1 MNSVQEIAE
10 QFVNKLLST
19 RLEAGLT
26 TVVAHMEQA
35 VKDYLPSLFSA
46 IVEVA
51 EQGIFNSEHRR
62 KNYEVVRSDVRVVE
76 TTIGTIRFK
85 RRYYRHK
92 KTAEY
97 VYLLDRMLQLEP
109 RERIDKG
116 LAAALCTEATD
127 CSYRK
132 AAKKVSDGRVSGQA
146 VLTLMK
152 RVCENPVP
160 VQEVRNHVQVIHIQC
175 DEDHVALQQPHRRSI
190 VKLAVIHE
198 PVRHRGKRAYLP
210 HRFAL
215 TSTPLESNEDF
226 WLRIAQAIDE
236 RYGLRDDLQVY
247 IHGDGAAWIKSG
259 LDWIAGSRFVLDLF
273 HLNSYVRKVS
283 SHYDSMFRGLWYALR
298 NDDLSLLRELTLA
311 AVDMEL
317 CHEETA
323 TALFRYVKANRQGI
337 RIQLKDGVVT
347 IGSCAEGLVSH
358 LLSDRLSSRPK
369 AWREPGLES
378 MSRLR
383 VHCANGGPLTA
394 RDFASKTPPKPLQ
407 KHMAKE
413 ISDYVFDLMPAP
425 TEVFRHAKRGT
436 WIHRYFDSIKDAGM
450 KFA

>member
-10 QFVNKLLST
+10 QFVKELLSM
-19 RLEAGLT
+19 RLDEGLT
-26 TVVAHMEQA
+26 SGVAHMEQA
-35 VKDYLPSLFSA
+35 VKDYLPTLLSSIL
-46 IVEVA
+46 EVA
-51 EQGIFNSEHRR
+51 EKGIFLSEDRR
-62 KNYEVVRSDVRVVE
+62 KNYDVIRSDIRVVE
-76 TTIGTIRFK
+76 TTIGTLRFT

-97 VYLLDRMLQLEP
+97 VYLLDRMLQLAP

-132 AAKKVSDGRVSGQA
+132 TATKVSDDRVSGQA
-146 VLTLMK
+146 VLNLMK
-152 RVCENPVP
+152 RVRETPIP
-160 VQEVRNHVQVIHIQC
+160 VQEVRNQVKVIHIQC
-175 DEDHVALQQPHRRSI
+175 DEDHVAMQQPNRSNI

-198 PVRHRGKRAYLP
+198 PVKYRGKRAYLP
-210 HRFAL
+210 QRFAL

-226 WLRIAQAIDE
+226 WLRIAHTIDE

-283 SHYDSMFRGLWYALR
+283 SNCDSLFKGFWYALR
-298 NDDLSLLRELTLA
+298 NDDLSLVHELTLT
-311 AVDMEL
+311 AVDMDL
-317 CHEETA
+317 CREETA
-323 TALFRYVKANRQGI
+323 AALFRYVRTNRQGI
-337 RIQLKDGVVT
+337 RIQLKGGMVT
-347 IGSCAEGLVSH
+347 SGSCAEGLVSH

-383 VHCANGGPLTA
+383 VHCANGGSIMA
-394 RDFASKTPPKPLQ
+394 RDFVSRTPSKPMQ

-413 ISDYVFDLMPAP
+413 ISDYVSDLMPAP

>member
-1 MNSVQEIAE
+1 MNSVQEIVE

-19 RLEAGLT
+19 RLEEGLT
-26 TVVAHMEQA
+26 MAVAHMEQT
-35 VKDYLPSLFSA
+35 VKDCLPSLFSA
-46 IVEVA
+46 ILEVA

-62 KNYEVVRSDVRVVE
+62 KHYDVVRIDVRVME

-92 KTAEY
+92 KTGEY
-97 VYLLDRMLQLEP
+97 VYLLDRMLQLEA
-109 RERIDKG
+109 RERIEKG

-152 RVCENPVP
+152 RVCEKPIP
-160 VQEVRNHVQVIHIQC
+160 VQEVRDHVNVIHIQC
-175 DEDHVALQQPHRRSI
+175 DEDHVALQQPKRSSI

-198 PVRHRGKRAYLP
+198 PEKYRGKRAYLP

-226 WLRIAQAIDE
+226 WLRIAHAIDE

-247 IHGDGAAWIKSG
+247 IHGDGASWIKSG

-283 SHYDSMFRGLWYALR
+283 SNNDSMFSGLWQALW
-298 NDDLSLLRELTLA
+298 NDDLSLVRELTLT

-317 CHEETA
+317 CQEETA
-323 TALFRYVKANRQGI
+323 TSLLRYVKANRQGI
-337 RIQLKDGVVT
+337 RIQLKDAVVT
-347 IGSCAEGLVSH
+347 GGSCAEGLVSH

-369 AWREPGLES
+369 AWREPGLDS

-383 VHCANGGPLTA
+383 VHCANGGQLTA
-394 RDFASKTPPKPLQ
+394 GDFKSKTPPKPLP

-413 ISDYVFDLMPAP
+413 ISDYVSDLMPAP

>member
-19 RLEAGLT
+19 RLEEGLT

-46 IVEVA
+46 VAEVA

-97 VYLLDRMLQLEP
+97 VYLLDRMLQLQP

-152 RVCENPVP
+152 RC
-160 VQEVRNHVQVIHIQC
+160 
-175 DEDHVALQQPHRRSI
+175 
-190 VKLAVIHE
+190 VKIPFLC
-198 PVRHRGKRAYLP
+198 
-210 HRFAL
+210 
-215 TSTPLESNEDF
+215 
-226 WLRIAQAIDE
+226 
-236 RYGLRDDLQVY
+236 
-247 IHGDGAAWIKSG
+247 
-259 LDWIAGSRFVLDLF
+259 
-273 HLNSYVRKVS
+273 RK
-283 SHYDSMFRGLWYALR
+283 
-298 NDDLSLLRELTLA
+298 
-311 AVDMEL
+311 
-317 CHEETA
+317 C
-323 TALFRYVKANRQGI
+323 
-337 RIQLKDGVVT
+337 VT
-347 IGSCAEGLVSH
+347 TC
-358 LLSDRLSSRPK
+358 K
-369 AWREPGLES
+369 
-378 MSRLR
+378 
-383 VHCANGGPLTA
+383 
-394 RDFASKTPPKPLQ
+394 
-407 KHMAKE
+407 
-413 ISDYVFDLMPAP
+413 
-425 TEVFRHAKRGT
+425 
-436 WIHRYFDSIKDAGM
+436 
-450 KFA
+450 